1 MVFSIAT
8 TDEKRVL
15 DLLEQKYGL
24 HGISDHGSVRVVL
37 QETAVSPTELYE
49 SLGGLA
55 TSITIG
61 RPSLE
66 DVFIRIAGKSFG

>member
-1 MVFSIAT
+1 
-8 TDEKRVL
+8 
-15 DLLEQKYGL
+15 L